1 MFVLTIKSWKNHPQ
15 KLLRKTQIHFFSLTA
30 LTAQTAQTEEFM
42 FQNVAYRPT
51 VYRTGTYTFFG
62 RPFQTLPMQCT
73 VQLWSHISTTH
84 TRQTSADLYCCVP
97 KFILCKIYCDAN
109 FLISANYLKRIES
122 IYQNKVGKKNN
133 AWFIFCFF
141 NWSYR
146 SVSIKFDIKMQI
158 C

>member
-1 MFVLTIKSWKNHPQ
+1 MH
-15 KLLRKTQIHFFSLTA
+15 
-30 LTAQTAQTEEFM
+30 
-42 FQNVAYRPT
+42 
-51 VYRTGTYTFFG
+51 TYTFFG

-122 IYQNKVGKKNN
+122 IYQNKVGKKKYL
-133 AWFIFCFF
+133 IYILFF
-141 NWSYR
+141 QLILQAGINH
-146 SVSIKFDIKMQI
+146 FDINADFLKYYYSGLILNSQKGGI
-158 C
+158 RRKNCFDKL